1 MGFDGEL
8 FFCLPGLLR
17 GFAPT
22 AGPARSLWAKLQQV
36 HENFDFISNNLRFYH
51 EQRMMSW
58 GFIDFNGIDGILI
71 SADSY
76 QQNW

>member
-1 MGFDGEL
+1 MKFCWVFLPAKNGEFTRENGESIGLMGFDGEH

-36 HENFDFISNNLRFYH
+36 HDNFDFISKN
-51 EQRMMSW
+51 
-58 GFIDFNGIDGILI
+58 
-71 SADSY
+71 
-76 QQNW
+76 